1 MNVAGAQLRNVT
13 LGEAR
18 SMLKDVLMA
27 QKEKGDEVKG

>member
-1 MNVAGAQLRNVT
+1 MNVAGAHFCNVT

-27 QKEKGDEVKG
+27 QEKKRVTK